1 MIDFEFDFRYEGEK
15 IPALKNVQG
24 EIGNGKCIVLCGG
37 SGCGKS
43 TLLRCI
49 NHLIPQFYEGNLKG
63 FCRIQG
69 RDTGELSVGEVGRL
83 AASVFQDPRS
93 QFFTINSTT
102 EVAFGMEN
110 HGVPREEMVEKVEA
124 AFGLFSLEK
133 LKDRNVYELSSGERQ
148 LISILSAWAVDT
160 DVLLLDEPTANL
172 DFAAIKQLRELLLK
186 LKGQGKTLI
195 LSEHRLYYLS
205 GIADE
210 YWLMEG
216 GRLKGCYPEEGIKAI
231 QKEGAVP
238 LRTFALED
246 IAFSAKPPTETQVS
260 VPFSL
265 SAEGLHFGY
274 WRKGDELLHGVSF
287 TAGCGETAG
296 IIGPNGSGKTT
307 MGKIIAGLLC
317 PSAGDIFMDGKKM
330 KSRDLQK
337 NALFVMQESEFQF
350 YTNSVMNELRYGH
363 KDTPGFQED
372 VERLLKKVGMWECRN
387 RHPFA
392 LSGGQMQK
400 LSLMIAYF
408 SPKRIVILD
417 EPTAGLDAGSLK
429 SCAELIREM
438 RKTKLVF
445 VITHDIELI
454 AQACTRCICIADGK
468 TDREISLTGDAQ
480 LMELVGYMEENFR
493 MDVNA
498 PTEKPAGRKC
508 RLHPA
513 VKLMFWLAAMAA
525 VSLSN
530 SPLLVS
536 VYAALV
542 LMLFVDGWAALAFAG
557 TGVLAVLSGTSSLLS
572 NTPVYFFA
580 AVLLPRALAVPLA
593 TWPLIGRDEASRT
606 LACFRA
612 VHMPEKLIMIC
623 SVVFRFFPV
632 LSGDMKLMRQSVKTR
647 GVYSTLGQKLRALPE
662 YLEILTVPMALR
674 VIRIAETLS
683 ASAETRGI
691 ALGGKR
697 STYVRLSFH
706 FCDFIFIFLLA
717 AALVIGFLR

>member
-1 MIDFEFDFRYEGEK
+1 MIDFEFNFRYEGEK

-24 EIGNGKCIVLCGG
+24 EIGKGKCIVLCGS

-49 NHLIPQFYEGNLKG
+49 NRLIPQFYEGELKG

-69 RDTGELSVGEVGRL
+69 RDTGELSVGEAGGL

-93 QFFTINSTT
+93 QFFTINSST

-110 HGVPREEMVEKVEA
+110 HGVPQEEMVGKVEE
-124 AFGLFSLEK
+124 AFELFSLEK

-148 LISILSAWAVDT
+148 LISILSAWALDT
-160 DVLLLDEPTANL
+160 DILLLDEPTANL
-172 DFAAIKQLRELLLK
+172 DFAAIRQLRELLLK
-186 LKGQGKTLI
+186 LKRQGKTLI

-210 YWLMEG
+210 YWLMER
-216 GRLKGCYPEEGIKAI
+216 GRLKGRYTEGGIKAI

-246 IAFSAKPPTETQVS
+246 IAFSAEPPAETPGS
-260 VPFSL
+260 VPFFL
-265 SAEGLHFGY
+265 KAQGLRFGY
-274 WRKGDELLHGVSF
+274 RRKGEELLHDVSF
-287 TAGCGETAG
+287 TARCGETVG

-307 MGKIIAGLLC
+307 MGKIVTGLLC
-317 PSAGDIFMDGKKM
+317 PSAGDIFMAGKKM
-330 KSRDLQK
+330 KNRDLQK

-363 KDTPGFQED
+363 KETPGFQED
-372 VERLLKKVGMWECRN
+372 MERLLKKAGMWECRD

-408 SPKRIVILD
+408 SPKRLVILD

-445 VITHDIELI
+445 IITHDIELI
-454 AQACTRCICIADGK
+454 AQVCTRCICIADGK

-480 LMELVGYMEENFR
+480 LMELVGYMEENFQMETR
-493 MDVNA
+493 TS
-498 PTEKPAGRKC
+498 TEKPAGRKC

-513 VKLMFWLAAMAA
+513 VKLMFWLAAMAT
-525 VSLSN
+525 VSLSD
-530 SPLLVS
+530 SPLLLS
-536 VYAALV
+536 VYAALA
-542 LMLFVDGWAALAFAG
+542 LMLFADGWPALAFAG
-557 TGVLAVLSGTSSLLS
+557 TLGLAALLGTGSLLS

-580 AVLLPRALAVPLA
+580 AVLLPRVLAVPLS
-593 TWPLIGRDEASRT
+593 TWSLIGRDEASRT

-697 STYVRLSFH
+697 SSYVRLSFC
-706 FCDFIFIFLLA
+706 FWDFIFIFLLA
-717 AALVIGFLR
+717 AVLVIGFIR

>member
-1 MIDFEFDFRYEGEK
+1 MIDFEFDFRYEGVK
-15 IPALKNVQG
+15 TPALKNVQG
-24 EIGNGKCIVLCGG
+24 KIGKGKCIVLCGG

-49 NHLIPQFYEGNLKG
+49 NHLVPQFYEGELKG

-69 RDTGELSVGEVGRL
+69 RDTGELSVGEVGGL

-93 QFFTINSTT
+93 QFFTINSST
-102 EVAFGMEN
+102 EVAFGLEN
-110 HGVPREEMVEKVEA
+110 HGVSQEEMMRKVEE
-124 AFGLFSLEK
+124 AFGLFSLDS

-148 LISILSAWAVDT
+148 LISILSAWALDT
-160 DVLLLDEPTANL
+160 DILLLDEPTANL
-172 DFAAIKQLRELLLK
+172 DFAAIRQLGGLLSK

-216 GRLKGCYPEEGIKAI
+216 GQLKKRCGEDEIRAMQRKGD
-231 QKEGAVP
+231 VP
-238 LRTFALED
+238 LRTFSLNDVA
-246 IAFSAKPPTETQVS
+246 
-260 VPFSL
+260 L
-265 SAEGLHFGY
+265 SAEPPAENEGFMPFVYHTEDLHFGY
-274 WRKGDELLHGVSF
+274 RKKKEGLLHGVSF
-287 TAGCGETAG
+287 TARCGEAVG
-296 IIGPNGSGKTT
+296 IIGQNGSGKTT
-307 MGKIIAGLLC
+307 MGKILAGLLR

-330 KSRDLQK
+330 KSRELQK

-363 KDTPGFQED
+363 KDTPEFREEA
-372 VERLLKKVGMWECRN
+372 ERLLKKFGMWECRG

-408 SPKRIVILD
+408 SPKRVVILD

-429 SCAELIREM
+429 ACAELIREM
-438 RKTKLVF
+438 QRIKLVF

-454 AQACTRCICIADGK
+454 AQACTRCICMAYGK
-468 TDREISLTGDAQ
+468 TEQEIRLTDDAQ
-480 LMELVGYMEENFR
+480 LKMVVDYMEDNFR
-493 MDVNA
+493 METNVPA
-498 PTEKPAGRKC
+498 EKAADRKC

-513 VKLMFWLAAMAA
+513 VKLMFWLA
-525 VSLSN
+525 VSLSA
-530 SPLLVS
+530 
-536 VYAALV
+536 Y
-542 LMLFVDGWAALAFAG
+542 
-557 TGVLAVLSGTSSLLS
+557 
-572 NTPVYFFA
+572 
-580 AVLLPRALAVPLA
+580 
-593 TWPLIGRDEASRT
+593 PLIGRDEASRT

-612 VHMPEKLIMIC
+612 VHMPEKLIMVC
-623 SVVFRFFPV
+623 SVIFRFFPV
-632 LSGDMKLMRQSVKTR
+632 LSGDMRLMRQSVRTR
-647 GVYSTLGQKLRALPE
+647 GVYPAFLQKLRSLPE

-697 STYVRLSFH
+697 SSYVCLSFRLW
-706 FCDFIFIFLLA
+706 DLIFIFLLI
-717 AALVIGFLR
+717 AALVIGFIR

>member
-1 MIDFEFDFRYEGEK
+1 MIDFEFDFRYEGGK

-24 EIGNGKCIVLCGG
+24 EIGSGKCIVLCGG

-49 NHLIPQFYEGNLKG
+49 NHLIPQFYEGELKG

-69 RDTGELSVGEVGRL
+69 RDTGELSVGETGRL

-110 HGVPREEMVEKVEA
+110 HGVSQEKMVEKVEA

-172 DFAAIKQLRELLLK
+172 DFAAIRQLRELLLK

-216 GRLKGCYPEEGIKAI
+216 GRLKGRYPEEEIKAI

-246 IAFSAKPPTETQVS
+246 IAFSAEPPAETQVS

-287 TAGCGETAG
+287 TVCYGETTG
-296 IIGPNGSGKTT
+296 IIGQNGSGKTT
-307 MGKIIAGLLC
+307 MGKIMAGLLC

-330 KSRDLQK
+330 KSRELQK

-372 VERLLKKVGMWECRN
+372 VERLLKKVGMWECRD

-408 SPKRIVILD
+408 SSKRIVILD

-438 RKTKLVF
+438 RKTKFVF

-480 LMELVGYMEENFR
+480 LMELVGYMEEKFR
-493 MDVNA
+493 MDVNTPA
-498 PTEKPAGRKC
+498 EKPAGRKC

-542 LMLFVDGWAALAFAG
+542 LMLFADGWPALAFAG
-557 TGVLAVLSGTSSLLS
+557 TGVLAVLSGAGSLLS

-580 AVLLPRALAVPLA
+580 AVLLPRVLAVPLA

-691 ALGGKR
+691 ALDGKR

-706 FCDFIFIFLLA
+706 FWDFIFIFLLA